1 MKIICSKSN
10 LLYGVNIVSKAVP
23 TRTTMAIL
31 ECILID
37 ASAGEIKLTAND
49 MELGIETKIEGEIE
63 ERGIIALDAKV
74 FSDIVRKLP
83 DNEVVIE
90 TDSSFKTTITCEK
103 AKFNIIGKS
112 GEDFS
117 YIPYIE
123 RNEEISISQFTLKEV
138 IRQTIFSIADN
149 DNNKLMTGELF
160 EINENSLKVVS
171 LDGHRISI
179 RNIELKN
186 NYEHKKVV
194 VPGKTL
200 QEISKI
206 LPGNADEDVSM
217 YLSDN
222 HIVFEFGNT
231 TVVSRLIE
239 GEYFKIEQ
247 MLSSDYET
255 KVKINK
261 RELLDCIDR
270 ATLLVKEGDKKPII
284 MNITDDKMELKI
296 NSFIGSMNEE
306 IDITKDGKDI
316 LIGFNPKFFIDALR
330 VIDEE
335 EVTLYMVNPKAPCFI
350 RDENETFIYL
360 ILPVNFNAAAN
371 QDLQR
376 QEERQSCRKL
386 SCGMNILNWDRR

>member
-1 MKIICSKSN
+1 MKLICSKSN
-10 LLYGVNIVSKAVP
+10 LLHGVNIVSKAVP

-37 ASAGEIKLTAND
+37 ASANEIKLTAND
-49 MELGIETKIEGEIE
+49 MELGIETKIEGEIA
-63 ERGIIALDAKV
+63 ERGVIALDAKI
-74 FSDIVRKLP
+74 FSEIVRKLP
-83 DNEVVIE
+83 DSDVTIE
-90 TDSSFKTTITCEK
+90 TDASFKTTITCEK
-103 AKFNIIGKS
+103 AKFNIVGKS
-112 GEDFS
+112 GDDFS

-123 RNEEISISQFTLKEV
+123 RNEPIVMSQFTLKEV
-138 IRQTIFSIADN
+138 IRQTIFPIADN

-160 EINENSLKVVS
+160 EIEENDLKVVS

-186 NYEHKKVV
+186 NYSHKKVV

-200 QEISKI
+200 QEVSKI
-206 LPGNADEDVSM
+206 LPGSAEDEVSIF
-217 YLSDN
+217 LTDN
-222 HIVFEFGNT
+222 HIVFEFENT

-284 MNITDDKMELKI
+284 MNITDGTMELKI
-296 NSFIGSMNEE
+296 NSFIGSMNED
-306 IDITKDGKDI
+306 IDIAKEGKDI

-350 RDENETFIYL
+350 KDDEGTFIYL

-371 QDLQR
+371 
-376 QEERQSCRKL
+376 
-386 SCGMNILNWDRR
+386 

>member
-1 MKIICSKSN
+1 MKLICSKSN
-10 LLYGVNIVSKAVP
+10 LLHGVNIVSKAVP

-37 ASAGEIKLTAND
+37 ASANEIKLTAND
-49 MELGIETKIEGEIE
+49 MELGIETKIEGEIA
-63 ERGIIALDAKV
+63 ERGVIALDAKI
-74 FSDIVRKLP
+74 FSEIVRKLP
-83 DNEVVIE
+83 DSDVVIE
-90 TDSSFKTTITCEK
+90 TDPSFKTTITCEK

-123 RNEEISISQFTLKEV
+123 RNEMIHISQFTLKEV

-160 EINENSLKVVS
+160 EIEENHLKVVS

-179 RNIELKN
+179 RNIELKE
-186 NYEHKKVV
+186 NYDHKKVV

-200 QEISKI
+200 QEVSKI
-206 LPGNADEDVSM
+206 LPGSVEDEVKIF
-217 YLSDN
+217 LTDN
-222 HIVFEFGNT
+222 HIVFEFDNT

-239 GEYFKIEQ
+239 GEYFRIEQ

-255 KVKINK
+255 KIKINK

-284 MNITDDKMELKI
+284 MNITDGDMELKI
-296 NSFIGSMNEE
+296 NSFIGSMNED
-306 IDITKDGKDI
+306 IDITKEGKDI
-316 LIGFNPKFFIDALR
+316 MIGFNPKFFIDALR

-335 EVTLYMVNPKAPCFI
+335 EVILYMVNPKAPCFI
-350 RDENETFIYL
+350 KDDEGKFIYL
-360 ILPVNFNAAAN
+360 ILPVNFNTATV
-371 QDLQR
+371 
-376 QEERQSCRKL
+376 
-386 SCGMNILNWDRR
+386 

>member
-1 MKIICSKSN
+1 MKLICSKSN
-10 LLYGVNIVSKAVP
+10 LLHGVNIVSKAVP

-37 ASAGEIKLTAND
+37 ASANEIKLTAND
-49 MELGIETKIEGEIE
+49 MELGIETKIEGEIA
-63 ERGIIALDAKV
+63 ERGVIALDAKI
-74 FSDIVRKLP
+74 FSEIVRKLP
-83 DNEVVIE
+83 DSDVTIE
-90 TDSSFKTTITCEK
+90 TDASFKTTITCEK
-103 AKFNIIGKS
+103 AKFNIVGKS
-112 GEDFS
+112 GDDFS

-123 RNEEISISQFTLKEV
+123 RNEPIVMSQFTLKEV

-160 EINENSLKVVS
+160 EIEENDLKVVS

-186 NYEHKKVV
+186 NYSHKKVV

-200 QEISKI
+200 QEVSKI
-206 LPGNADEDVSM
+206 LPGSAEDEVSIF
-217 YLSDN
+217 LTDN
-222 HIVFEFGNT
+222 HIVFEFENT

-284 MNITDDKMELKI
+284 MNITDGTMELKI
-296 NSFIGSMNEE
+296 NSFIGSMNED
-306 IDITKDGKDI
+306 IDIAKEGKDI

-330 VIDEE
+330 VIEEE

-350 RDENETFIYL
+350 KDDEGTFIYL

-371 QDLQR
+371 
-376 QEERQSCRKL
+376 
-386 SCGMNILNWDRR
+386 

>member
-1 MKIICSKSN
+1 MKLICSKSN
-10 LLYGVNIVSKAVP
+10 LLHGVNIVSKAVP

-31 ECILID
+31 ECLLID
-37 ASAGEIKLTAND
+37 ASANEIKLTAND
-49 MELGIETKIEGEIE
+49 MELGIETKIEGEIA
-63 ERGIIALDAKV
+63 ERGVIALDAKI
-74 FSDIVRKLP
+74 FSEIVRKLP
-83 DNEVVIE
+83 DSDVTIE
-90 TDSSFKTTITCEK
+90 TDASFKTTITCEK
-103 AKFNIIGKS
+103 AKFNIVGKS
-112 GEDFS
+112 GDDFS

-123 RNEEISISQFTLKEV
+123 RNEPIIMSQFTLKEV
-138 IRQTIFSIADN
+138 IRQTIFSIADS

-160 EINENSLKVVS
+160 EIEENDLKVVS

-186 NYEHKKVV
+186 NYSHKKVV

-200 QEISKI
+200 QEVSKI
-206 LPGNADEDVSM
+206 LPGSAEDEVSIF
-217 YLSDN
+217 LTDN
-222 HIVFEFGNT
+222 HIVFEFENT

-284 MNITDDKMELKI
+284 MNITDDSMELKI
-296 NSFIGSMNEE
+296 NSFIGSMNED
-306 IDITKDGKDI
+306 IDIAKEGKDI

-350 RDENETFIYL
+350 KDDEGTFIYL

-371 QDLQR
+371 
-376 QEERQSCRKL
+376 
-386 SCGMNILNWDRR
+386 

>member
-1 MKIICSKSN
+1 MKLICSKSN
-10 LLYGVNIVSKAVP
+10 LLHGVNIVSKAVP

-37 ASAGEIKLTAND
+37 ASSDEIKLIAND
-49 MELGIETKIEGEIE
+49 MELGIETIIDGEIVE
-63 ERGIIALDAKV
+63 NGIIALDAKI
-74 FSDIVRKLP
+74 FSEIVRKLP

-90 TDSSFKTTITCEK
+90 TDASFKTVITCEK

-117 YIPYIE
+117 YLPYIE
-123 RNEEISISQFTLKEV
+123 KNDPISISQFTLKEV

-149 DNNKLMTGELF
+149 DNNRLMTGELF
-160 EINENSLKVVS
+160 EINENQLKVVS

-179 RNIELKN
+179 RNIELKDHYAN
-186 NYEHKKVV
+186 KKVV

-200 QEISKI
+200 NEISKI
-206 LPGNADEDVSM
+206 LPGSVDDDVTI
-217 YLSDN
+217 YITDN
-222 HIVFEFGNT
+222 HIIFEFMNT

-284 MNITDDKMELKI
+284 MDIQDGVMELKI
-296 NSFIGSMNEE
+296 NSFVGSMNED
-306 IDITKDGKDI
+306 IDIEKTGKDI

-335 EVTLYMVNPKAPCFI
+335 EVRLYMVNPKAPCFI
-350 RDENETFIYL
+350 RDDDNQFIYL
-360 ILPVNFNAAAN
+360 ILPVNFNN
-371 QDLQR
+371 V
-376 QEERQSCRKL
+376 
-386 SCGMNILNWDRR
+386 